1 MAMPTEEFYQSL
13 LTTLDDLRGESAPEQ
28 SSFFNRPMSDHE
40 LVEYVLGVPSAV
52 KKRFA
57 GVKGLLV
64 EACRDLLPSSVY
76 ERPKAGFVLPM
87 KVWMGGPL
95 ASFVDQGVGEATS
108 RQLLPETFV
117 SEVKTR
123 FCQDSLHWTRLW
135 SIAVLGHYAKRHGLF
150 RDIITSPVRE
160 LSSR

>member
-1 MAMPTEEFYQSL
+1 
-13 LTTLDDLRGESAPEQ
+13 
-28 SSFFNRPMSDHE
+28 
-40 LVEYVLGVPSAV
+40 
-52 KKRFA
+52 
-57 GVKGLLV
+57 VKGLLV

-87 KVWMGGPL
+87 KAWMRGPL

-117 SEVKTR
+117 SEVKTG
-123 FCQDSLHWTRLW
+123 FCQDSFHWTRLW
-135 SIAVLGHYAKRHGLF
+135 SIAVLGHFAKRRGFSH
-150 RDIITSPVRE
+150 DVIASPVGE